1 MKTGVIVL
9 LASPLLVQARVESR
23 TILDNIRGGN
33 IFESFDAGNILDN
46 GDFEAGGGSL
56 GAWHCTNCQCSVKEF
71 QAPWKWDW
79 KEISWHWSKVLIFDV
94 QFLHFSALKTN
105 SAVITLLSLG
115 EATSMVGLGRSPA
128 LLLSALSHFL
138 LVYCLFSLFPG
149 YSTLKHTL
157 DFQCIHIM
165 FIIDILYVRYFGWYY
180 WNHSFQQLPGR

>member
-33 IFESFDAGNILDN
+33 ILESIRGGNILESSDAGNILDN

-79 KEISWHWSKVLIFDV
+79 KEISWHWSQNPIFDV
-94 QFLHFSALKTN
+94 HFLHFSALKQN
-105 SAVITLLSLG
+105 SAAITLLSLG

-128 LLLSALSHFL
+128 LLLSP
-138 LVYCLFSLFPG
+138 FS
-149 YSTLKHTL
+149 
-157 DFQCIHIM
+157 DNW
-165 FIIDILYVRYFGWYY
+165 IIIYF
-180 WNHSFQQLPGR
+180 NLT

>member
-33 IFESFDAGNILDN
+33 ILESSDAGNILDN
-46 GDFEAGGGSL
+46 GDFEAEGGSL

-79 KEISWHWSKVLIFDV
+79 KARSWHWSQVLIFDD
-94 QFLHFSALKTN
+94 QFLHFGALKTN

-128 LLLSALSHFL
+128 LLLSPFSHMIDVNFL
-138 LVYCLFSLFPG
+138 LVYCSFSLLSG
-149 YSTLKHTL
+149 CSTLKHTL
-157 DFQCIHIM
+157 DF
-165 FIIDILYVRYFGWYY
+165 
-180 WNHSFQQLPGR
+180 